1 MGVNCNKLGPTL
13 VNRNKNLHRLLR
25 AVGGIQLGSD
35 DNTQIDTSGDA
46 YEFPT
51 DVYSSRTDKSG
62 TELFTPQA
70 V

>member
-1 MGVNCNKLGPTL
+1 MGVNSNKLGPTL

-62 TELFTPQA
+62 AELFTPQA